1 MVLRAEE
8 GAEGNGVG
16 KKPKDKNRC
25 LKAYIALGDGWDSD
39 SIEFL
44 IFFWVVFSEDLS
56 LLAPKFRVVLP
67 STSQIPFRLY
77 FCAVFLAA
85 LGPFSSW
92 DEWGA
97 SLLLLF
103 AGFSLR
109 WPLLLRSTGSRA
121 RGLSSCGVG
130 AQLPCSMWNPPRPG
144 IQLASPA
151 LQGGFLTTGPP
162 GKPPSRL
169 FYIVCPQIHSFLTC
183 LSGHVFGFLLAFSF
197 AVIFLSSSSG

>member
-1 MVLRAEE
+1 MIL
-8 GAEGNGVG
+8 
-16 KKPKDKNRC
+16 
-25 LKAYIALGDGWDSD
+25 S
-39 SIEFL
+39 SSSF
-44 IFFWVVFSEDLS
+44 FSELS
-56 LLAPKFRVVLP
+56 LVKICPFWPPNSAWFCPQHPRFLSDFISALSSLP
-67 STSQIPFRLY
+67 LWGLSLVGTSEGPLY
-77 FCAVFLAA
+77 FCC
-85 LGPFSSW
+85 
-92 DEWGA
+92 
-97 SLLLLF
+97 
-103 AGFSLR
+103 
-109 WPLLLRSTGSRA
+109 SR
-121 RGLSSCGVG
+121 